1 MANEIVEYQAKL
13 YVYDLNNC
21 AKEFGFKDDEGWE
34 LSLAT
39 SEGKASLH
47 KKYYPVV
54 STKVVPE
61 ILTEMFN
68 KVKSQLVQAKSNIQN
83 KFDAENMAALDL
95 QYLVAYNPK
104 RFRQ

>member
-1 MANEIVEYQAKL
+1 MANQNVAYQARL

-39 SEGKASLH
+39 LEGKASLH
-47 KKYYPVV
+47 KKYHPVI
-54 STKVVPE
+54 SAKVVPE
-61 ILTEMFN
+61 ILAELFSQ
-68 KVKSQLVQAKSNIQN
+68 VKSQLVQAKSNIQN
-83 KFDAENMAALDL
+83 NFNAEGLGAVDL
-95 QYLVAYNPK
+95 QYLVAFNPK